1 MADDLITLDDYKA
14 LGGVQPADTRNDSQ
28 IVAILA
34 GASRLVRNFTGRN
47 FSVATGDITPRS
59 FQYDESGMLDIDD
72 CVSVAALSTN
82 AGIIGQTYDLTVD
95 EWTAMPQ
102 DDSDVFYYLIIHGG
116 PYYGGSPE
124 MGFERNL
131 DQYPLT
137 RKRPLITVEA
147 DWGWPAIPED
157 VKIATTLIVSEF
169 VGSAG
174 GAGRSEGLT
183 AEAIEGWS
191 RSWGGRTGEGIAQSL
206 PNRARD
212 ILANYQRIFV

>member
-1 MADDLITLDDYKA
+1 MADLITLEEYKA
-14 LGGVQPADTRNDSQ
+14 LGGVQSADTRNDAQ
-28 IVAILA
+28 VTALLEA
-34 GASRLVRNFTGRN
+34 ASRLVRNYTGRS
-47 FSVATGDITPRS
+47 FDIVSASEDRT

-72 CVSVAALSTN
+72 AVAVSQVVTN
-82 AGIIGQTYDLTVD
+82 AGVPNASYTLTPD

-102 DDSDVFYYLIIHGG
+102 DDSEVFYYILIHGG
-116 PYYGGSPE
+116 PYYGASPA

-131 DQYPLT
+131 DQYPLQH
-137 RKRPLITVEA
+137 KEPVLTVTA
-147 DWGWPAIPED
+147 QWGWPAVPED
-157 VKIATTLIVSEF
+157 VKLATTLIVSEF

-191 RSWGGRTGEGIAQSL
+191 RAWGGRTGEGIAQSL

-212 ILANYQRIFV
+212 ILAAYQRIFV

>member
-1 MADDLITLDDYKA
+1 MADLISLEEYKA
-14 LGGVQPADTRNDSQ
+14 LGGIQPTDSRNDSQ
-28 IVAILA
+28 ITALLA
-34 GASRLVRNFTGRN
+34 AASRVVRQYTGRN
-47 FSVATGDITPRS
+47 FDVVSSVGERTY
-59 FQYDESGMLDIDD
+59 QYDESGMLDIDD
-72 CVSVAALSTN
+72 AVSVAGVKTN
-82 AGIIGQTYDLTVD
+82 AGVPGAEYTLQDV

-102 DDSDVFYYLIIHGG
+102 DDSDVFYYILIHGG

-137 RKRPLITVEA
+137 RKQPIITVTAE
-147 DWGWPAIPED
+147 WGWPAVPDD
-157 VKIATTLIVSEF
+157 VKLATTLIVSEF

-183 AEAIEGWS
+183 SEAIEGWS

-212 ILANYQRIFV
+212 LLASYQRIFV